1 MTSPFRCQ
9 DRLVLAVALGVGFG
23 SSVASCVLMSGRDAP
38 AGWAPGAWDGLRP
51 CSLMVDQLKV
61 GVKLRWLSLW
71 LSGGEGAKELW
82 LYHVV
87 SFCTCCIHIP
97 SKNAGQGATMSFPT
111 TIDLFGWWAKKK
123 STFIICHFRMICVG
137 MCCSIQDFPW
147 IDWRWESRQ
156 SYVFVQMV
164 RKHPVFWVF
173 FILDL
178 DCLKL
183 FSLQMVFWFF
193 V

>member
-1 MTSPFRCQ
+1 MNAKQPPKTMTSPTFPVLGSLGAGGCAGR
-9 DRLVLAVALGVGFG
+9 RLRIFSGFLRPD
-23 SSVASCVLMSGRDAP
+23 VWQGRP
-38 AGWAPGAWDGLRP
+38 GGPPGAWDGLP

-87 SFCTCCIHIP
+87 SFCTYCIHIP

-111 TIDLFGWWAKKK
+111 TVDLFGSWWAKKM

-137 MCCSIQDFPW
+137 MCCSMQDFPW
-147 IDWRWESRQ
+147 IAWR
-156 SYVFVQMV
+156 
-164 RKHPVFWVF
+164 
-173 FILDL
+173 
-178 DCLKL
+178 
-183 FSLQMVFWFF
+183 
-193 V
+193 

>member
-1 MTSPFRCQ
+1 MLRVSPSISQKTHGRMIPILWWFFKNAMVGCQRTTVATMTSPSPPSRCQ

-38 AGWAPGAWDGLRP
+38 AGWAGAWDGAWG
-51 CSLMVDQLKV
+51 SLMVDQLKV

-87 SFCTCCIHIP
+87 SFTCCIHIP

-111 TIDLFGWWAKKK
+111 TVDLFGWWVKKM

-147 IDWRWESRQ
+147 IDWR
-156 SYVFVQMV
+156 
-164 RKHPVFWVF
+164 
-173 FILDL
+173 
-178 DCLKL
+178 
-183 FSLQMVFWFF
+183 
-193 V
+193 